1 MAKNIKIEEFI
12 GIIKSLLGEGTNN
25 LSGQRL
31 FYRKGDVMKY
41 KDNLNNYYFYKCK
54 NEGYYSIPDTTNFIK
69 IGARQ

>member
-41 KDNLNNYYFYKCK
+41 KDNLNNDYFYK
-54 NEGYYSIPDTTNFIK
+54 
-69 IGARQ
+69 